1 MKPASLKGTQK
12 KEIPAELKYRGFPVL
27 VLVALAI
34 ICTLASPPEVTNEH
48 GERFERRRDLLEGIV
63 PPFCL
68 RTGAGFTLAW
78 VHRQNWNPW
87 NSDFAMAVLFTGLQ
101 LFLEFGTDRS
111 EDHYYSPDA
120 FYMQF
125 GLCYAYPVLASLS
138 IRYLTSILP
147 AVAVLA
153 AQLAYEYG
161 RRGIT
166 PPFMFLLFGGVT
178 LYVHMGATTLQSAA
192 MQRYRAK
199 LVAFIQPKTVP
210 KFYSATDVPRL
221 SHLEMELVGAFK
233 LPRAPRKPK
242 QSIVLKHIA
251 VGLLCGAAAY
261 YDRYHMGDVRTAI
274 AEYHETMGNVDV
286 DKITQAEFN
295 KLEMKTMKDPV
306 IQEAISFFNIRR
318 HTPSYFDYFAVLGL
332 ERGATNKE
340 IKKQFREKSRVMH
353 PDKNPNDPNA
363 ERNFKL
369 LQRANDILTKKA
381 ARKLYLDQL
390 RREEVSEV
398 SKRTMMLRWIPIAF
412 FLVSFLLLEDGLLRL
427 VWGMIKRRMGGE
439 TVETAALKSPK
450 AKGGAPDFMA
460 LWELED
466 AVQEAA
472 TGEAAA
478 GQVGKRLMKLDV
490 EWHAQQA
497 ELLTE
502 YLKHTADEDY
512 QALLQDSREIM
523 SSRARL
529 SADSELVFTASKGA
543 RDAVAAFVAANKK
556 QSKQLLGKV
565 VEERMESN
573 VNRDFMYW
581 NVVMKL
587 VGTIRE
593 IAPDVYG
600 KQQEAWDMVQA
611 ISFKYVREFSGFLR
625 GSEGHLVSSI
635 SAAAQNAI
643 MTLPRGKR
651 MAFIYTLLRDLESS
665 SDGLLS
671 LPIMKAEDRKKSL

>member
-1 MKPASLKGTQK
+1 MKQGVVNISPFHSSQADFQK
-12 KEIPAELKYRGFPVL
+12 MEATIFKE
-27 VLVALAI
+27 
-34 ICTLASPPEVTNEH
+34 
-48 GERFERRRDLLEGIV
+48 
-63 PPFCL
+63 
-68 RTGAGFTLAW
+68 
-78 VHRQNWNPW
+78 
-87 NSDFAMAVLFTGLQ
+87 
-101 LFLEFGTDRS
+101 
-111 EDHYYSPDA
+111 
-120 FYMQF
+120 
-125 GLCYAYPVLASLS
+125 
-138 IRYLTSILP
+138 
-147 AVAVLA
+147 
-153 AQLAYEYG
+153 
-161 RRGIT
+161 
-166 PPFMFLLFGGVT
+166 
-178 LYVHMGATTLQSAA
+178 
-192 MQRYRAK
+192 
-199 LVAFIQPKTVP
+199 
-210 KFYSATDVPRL
+210 
-221 SHLEMELVGAFK
+221 
-233 LPRAPRKPK
+233 
-242 QSIVLKHIA
+242 
-251 VGLLCGAAAY
+251 
-261 YDRYHMGDVRTAI
+261 
-274 AEYHETMGNVDV
+274 
-286 DKITQAEFN
+286 
-295 KLEMKTMKDPV
+295 PV

-318 HTPSYFDYFAVLGL
+318 HTPSYFDYFAVLGV
-332 ERGATNKE
+332 ERGATNKQ

-353 PDKNPNDPNA
+353 PDKNPDDPNA
-363 ERNFKL
+363 DRNFKL
-369 LQRANDILTKKA
+369 LQRANDILTKKT
-381 ARKLYLDQL
+381 ARKMYLDQL
-390 RREEVSEV
+390 RREEILELN
-398 SKRTMMLRWIPIAF
+398 KRVNTLRWLPIAL
-412 FLVSFLLLEDGLLRL
+412 FLVNFLLLEDGLLAL
-427 VWGMIKRRMGGE
+427 AWGMIKRRMGGE

-460 LWELED
+460 LSELED
-466 AVQEAA
+466 AVKEAA

-478 GQVGKRLMKLDV
+478 GQVSKRLMKLDV

-523 SSRARL
+523 SSRAQL

-625 GSEGHLVSSI
+625 GSEGHLVSGI

-643 MTLPRGKR
+643 MTLPRGQR
-651 MAFIYTLLRDLESS
+651 MAFIYTLLQDLESS

-671 LPIMKAEDRKKSL
+671 LPIMKAEDKKSL